1 MLNLNLSIS
10 SFYYLIKTLY
20 KKNFRKFN
28 ALKEIDEKMLQYINF
43 ENGYYIE
50 MGAHDGVHNSNT
62 FYFEK
67 YKKWKGILIEPSE
80 YFEFLIKNRSNKNK
94 FFNCG
99 CSKFNEKTET
109 ILVGAGD
116 FSVCVDLIE
125 KKYADNLIKKQIK
138 SKFNIKKKVINLRN
152 LNSILDESKAPKL
165 IDFFSLDVEGMEINV
180 LQGIDFK
187 KYNFNYLL
195 VECSNEIKREQVFNF
210 LKEKQYKYVENIT
223 PWDVLFKYQT

>member
-20 KKNFRKFN
+20 RKNFRKFN

-125 KKYADNLIKKQIK
+125 KKYADNLIKKQIQ

-152 LNSILDESKAPKL
+152 LNSILDEAKAPKL

-195 VECSNEIKREQVFNF
+195 VECSNEIKKEQVFNF

-223 PWDVLFKYQT
+223 PWDVLFKYQI